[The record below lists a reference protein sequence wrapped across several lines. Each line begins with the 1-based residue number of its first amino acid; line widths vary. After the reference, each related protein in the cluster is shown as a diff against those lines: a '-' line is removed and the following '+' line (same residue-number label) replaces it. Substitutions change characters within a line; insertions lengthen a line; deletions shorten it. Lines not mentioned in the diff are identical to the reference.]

1 MFVCATVGTFVSVI
15 LGVGML
21 QIVHQALIPIRAT
34 GDHHNLHH
42 TNNDLPTIGSSSND
56 RVGLLVATTIG
67 NNVLKEIRLSNGDA
81 PYV

>member
-21 QIVHQALIPIRAT
+21 QIVHQALIPIRAI
-34 GDHHNLHH
+34 GDLHNLHH
-42 TNNDLPTIGSSSND
+42 TNSDLPIIGSSSND
-56 RVGLLVATTIG
+56 PVGHPVVTTIG
-67 NNVLKEIRLSNGDA
+67 NNALKEIRLSNGDA